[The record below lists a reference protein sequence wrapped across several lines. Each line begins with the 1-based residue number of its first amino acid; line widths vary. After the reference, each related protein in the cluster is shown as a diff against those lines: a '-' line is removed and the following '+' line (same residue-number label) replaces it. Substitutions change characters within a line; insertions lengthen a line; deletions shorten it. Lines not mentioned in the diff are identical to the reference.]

1 MLTENLSTLKIN
13 RLTQEQYDAALTNG
27 SINANELYLTP
38 DDNELDTSAFLRV
51 TDVGSAVD
59 INPINADTLQGKS
72 ASYFATASNVSTI
85 NNSLNK
91 INSNISSIN
100 GSLNTLD
107 SDISTINGSLNTINS
122 DISTINSSLNTIN
135 SDISTI
141 NSSLSA
147 KAPLASP
154 SFTGTAKVAEGT
166 DYTTAK
172 LRNIT
177 LSTADPSGGS
187 NGDVWIKYTV

>member
-13 RLTQEQYDAALTNG
+13 RLTQEQYDTALTNG

-59 INPINADTLQGKS
+59 INPINADTLEGKS

-85 NNSLNK
+85 NNSLNT
-91 INSNISSIN
+91 IN
-100 GSLNTLD
+100 

-122 DISTINSSLNTIN
+122 NISTING
-135 SDISTI
+135 
-141 NSSLSA
+141 SLSA

-154 SFTGTAKVAEGT
+154 SFTGTAKVAAGT

-177 LSTADPSGGS
+177 LSTASPSGGN
-187 NGDVWIKYTV
+187 NGDIWIKYKA

>member
-1 MLTENLSTLKIN
+1 MITENLSTLKIN
-13 RLTQEQYDAALTNG
+13 SLTQQQYDTALTNG

-38 DDNELDTSAFLRV
+38 DDNELDTSSFLRV

-72 ASYFATASNVSTI
+72 ASYFATASN
-85 NNSLNK
+85 
-91 INSNISSIN
+91 
-100 GSLNTLD
+100 
-107 SDISTINGSLNTINS
+107 ISTINGSLNTINS

-141 NSSLSA
+141 NGSLSA

-154 SFTGTAKVAEGT
+154 SFTGTAKVAAGT

-177 LSTADPSGGS
+177 LSTASPSGGN
-187 NGDVWIKYTV
+187 NGDIWIKYKA

>member
-51 TDVGSAVD
+51 TDVCSAVD
-59 INPINADTLQGKS
+59 VNPINADTLQGKS
-72 ASYFATASNVSTI
+72 ASYFATASN
-85 NNSLNK
+85 
-91 INSNISSIN
+91 
-100 GSLNTLD
+100 
-107 SDISTINGSLNTINS
+107 ISTINGSLNTINS
-122 DISTINSSLNTIN
+122 NISTINSSLNTIN

-141 NSSLSA
+141 NGSLSA

-154 SFTGTAKVAEGT
+154 SFTGTAKVAAGT

>member
-59 INPINADTLQGKS
+59 VNPINADTLQGKS
-72 ASYFATASNVSTI
+72 ASYFATASN
-85 NNSLNK
+85 
-91 INSNISSIN
+91 
-100 GSLNTLD
+100 
-107 SDISTINGSLNTINS
+107 ISTINGSLNTINS
-122 DISTINSSLNTIN
+122 N
-135 SDISTI
+135 ISTI

>member
-59 INPINADTLQGKS
+59 VNPINADTLQGKS
-72 ASYFATASNVSTI
+72 ASYFATASN
-85 NNSLNK
+85 
-91 INSNISSIN
+91 
-100 GSLNTLD
+100 
-107 SDISTINGSLNTINS
+107 ISTINGSLNTINS
-122 DISTINSSLNTIN
+122 NISTINSSLNTIN

-141 NSSLSA
+141 NGSLSA

-154 SFTGTAKVAEGT
+154 SFTGTAKVAAGT

>member
-13 RLTQEQYDAALTNG
+13 RLTQEQYDTALTNG
-27 SINANELYLTP
+27 NINANELYLTP

-59 INPINADTLQGKS
+59 INPINADTLEGKS

-85 NNSLNK
+85 NNSLN
-91 INSNISSIN
+91 
-100 GSLNTLD
+100 
-107 SDISTINGSLNTINS
+107 TINS
-122 DISTINSSLNTIN
+122 DISTING
-135 SDISTI
+135 
-141 NSSLSA
+141 SLSA

-154 SFTGTAKVAEGT
+154 SFTGTAKVAAGT

>member
-1 MLTENLSTLKIN
+1 MITENLSTLKIN

-59 INPINADTLQGKS
+59 INPINADTLEGKS

-85 NNSLNK
+85 NNSLNT
-91 INSNISSIN
+91 IN
-100 GSLNTLD
+100 

-122 DISTINSSLNTIN
+122 NISTIN

-141 NSSLSA
+141 NGSLSA

-154 SFTGTAKVAEGT
+154 SFTGTAKVAAGT

-187 NGDVWIKYTV
+187 NGDIWIKYTV

>member
-13 RLTQEQYDAALTNG
+13 RLTQEQYDAALTSG

-59 INPINADTLQGKS
+59 INPINADTLQGKN
-72 ASYFATASNVSTI
+72 ASYFATASNVSSV

-91 INSNISSIN
+91 INSDISTIN
-100 GSLNTLD
+100 SSLNTID

-122 DISTINSSLNTIN
+122 NISTINN
-135 SDISTI
+135 
-141 NSSLSA
+141 SLST

-154 SFTGTAKVAEGT
+154 SFTGTAKVAAGT

-177 LSTADPSGGS
+177 LSTADPSGGN

>member
-1 MLTENLSTLKIN
+1 ME
-13 RLTQEQYDAALTNG
+13 
-27 SINANELYLTP
+27 
-38 DDNELDTSAFLRV
+38 
-51 TDVGSAVD
+51 
-59 INPINADTLQGKS
+59 GKS

-85 NNSLNK
+85 NN
-91 INSNISSIN
+91 
-100 GSLNTLD
+100 
-107 SDISTINGSLNTINS
+107 SLNTINS

-141 NSSLSA
+141 NGSLGA

-154 SFTGTAKVAEGT
+154 SFTGTAKVAAGT

-177 LSTADPSGGS
+177 LSTANPSGGS
-187 NGDVWIKYTV
+187 NGDVWIKYKA

>member
-59 INPINADTLQGKS
+59 INPINADTLQGKN
-72 ASYFATASNVSTI
+72 ASYFATASNVS
-85 NNSLNK
+85 S
-91 INSNISSIN
+91 
-100 GSLNTLD
+100 
-107 SDISTINGSLNTINS
+107 INGSLNTINS

-154 SFTGTAKVAEGT
+154 SFTGTAKVAAGT

>member
-1 MLTENLSTLKIN
+1 MITENLSTLKIN
-13 RLTQEQYDAALTNG
+13 RLTQEQYDTALTNG

-38 DDNELDTSAFLRV
+38 DDNELDTSSFLRV

-72 ASYFATASNVSTI
+72 ASYFATASN
-85 NNSLNK
+85 
-91 INSNISSIN
+91 
-100 GSLNTLD
+100 
-107 SDISTINGSLNTINS
+107 ISTING
-122 DISTINSSLNTIN
+122 
-135 SDISTI
+135 
-141 NSSLSA
+141 SLSA

-154 SFTGTAKVAEGT
+154 SFTGTAKVAAGT

-177 LSTADPSGGS
+177 LSTASPSGGN
-187 NGDVWIKYTV
+187 NGDIWIKYKA

>member
-72 ASYFATASNVSTI
+72 ASYFATASI
-85 NNSLNK
+85 
-91 INSNISSIN
+91 
-100 GSLNTLD
+100 LNT
-107 SDISTINGSLNTINS
+107 
-122 DISTINSSLNTIN
+122 
-135 SDISTI
+135 
-141 NSSLSA
+141 

-154 SFTGTAKVAEGT
+154 SFTGAAKVAPGT

>member
-1 MLTENLSTLKIN
+1 MITENLSTLKIN
-13 RLTQEQYDAALTNG
+13 RLTQEQYDTALTNG

-38 DDNELDTSAFLRV
+38 DDNELDTSSFLRV

-72 ASYFATASNVSTI
+72 ASYFATASN
-85 NNSLNK
+85 
-91 INSNISSIN
+91 
-100 GSLNTLD
+100 
-107 SDISTINGSLNTINS
+107 ISTINGSLNTINS
-122 DISTINSSLNTIN
+122 DISTINGSLNTIN
-135 SDISTI
+135 SNISTI
-141 NSSLSA
+141 NDSLSA

-154 SFTGTAKVAEGT
+154 SFTGTAKVAAGT

>member
-1 MLTENLSTLKIN
+1 MITENLSTLKIN
-13 RLTQEQYDAALTNG
+13 RLTQEQYDTALTNG

-72 ASYFATASNVSTI
+72 ANYFATASNVSTI
-85 NNSLNK
+85 NNSLNT
-91 INSNISSIN
+91 IN
-100 GSLNTLD
+100 

-141 NSSLSA
+141 NGSLGA

-154 SFTGTAKVAEGT
+154 SFTGTAKVAAGT

-177 LSTADPSGGS
+177 LSTANPSGGS
-187 NGDVWIKYTV
+187 NGDVWIKYKA

>member
-1 MLTENLSTLKIN
+1 MITENLSTLKIN
-13 RLTQEQYDAALTNG
+13 RLTQEQYDTALTNG

-38 DDNELDTSAFLRV
+38 DDNELDTSSFLRV

-72 ASYFATASNVSTI
+72 ASYFATASN
-85 NNSLNK
+85 
-91 INSNISSIN
+91 
-100 GSLNTLD
+100 
-107 SDISTINGSLNTINS
+107 ISTINGSLNTINS

-141 NSSLSA
+141 NGSLSA

-154 SFTGTAKVAEGT
+154 SFTGTAKVAAGT

-177 LSTADPSGGS
+177 LSTASPSGGN
-187 NGDVWIKYTV
+187 NGDIWIKYKA

>member
-13 RLTQEQYDAALTNG
+13 RLTQEQYDTALTNG

-59 INPINADTLQGKS
+59 INPINADTLEGKS

-85 NNSLNK
+85 NNSLNT
-91 INSNISSIN
+91 IN
-100 GSLNTLD
+100 

-122 DISTINSSLNTIN
+122 NISTIN

-141 NSSLSA
+141 NGSLSA

-154 SFTGTAKVAEGT
+154 SFTGTAKVAAGT

-177 LSTADPSGGS
+177 LSTASPSGGN
-187 NGDVWIKYTV
+187 NGDIWIKYKA

>member
-13 RLTQEQYDAALTNG
+13 RLTQEQYDTALTNG

-59 INPINADTLQGKS
+59 INPINADTLEGKS

-85 NNSLNK
+85 NNSLNT
-91 INSNISSIN
+91 IN
-100 GSLNTLD
+100 

-122 DISTINSSLNTIN
+122 NISTIN

-141 NSSLSA
+141 NNSLST

-154 SFTGTAKVAEGT
+154 SFTGTAKVAAGT

>member
-59 INPINADTLQGKS
+59 INPINADTLQGKN
-72 ASYFATASNVSTI
+72 ASYFATASNVS
-85 NNSLNK
+85 S
-91 INSNISSIN
+91 
-100 GSLNTLD
+100 
-107 SDISTINGSLNTINS
+107 INGSLNTINS

-154 SFTGTAKVAEGT
+154 SFTGTAKVAAGT

-177 LSTADPSGGS
+177 LSTADPSGGN

>member
-59 INPINADTLQGKS
+59 VNPINADTLQGKS
-72 ASYFATASNVSTI
+72 ASYFATSSNVSTI
-85 NNSLNK
+85 NT
-91 INSNISSIN
+91 
-100 GSLNTLD
+100 SLNTIN

-122 DISTINSSLNTIN
+122 NISTIN

-141 NSSLSA
+141 NGSLSA

-154 SFTGTAKVAEGT
+154 PFTGTAKVAAGT

>member
-27 SINANELYLTP
+27 NINANELYLTP

-91 INSNISSIN
+91 INS
-100 GSLNTLD
+100 
-107 SDISTINGSLNTINS
+107 

-141 NSSLSA
+141 NSDISTINGSLSA

-154 SFTGTAKVAEGT
+154 SFTGTAKVAAGT

-177 LSTADPSGGS
+177 LSTADPSGGN

>member
-13 RLTQEQYDAALTNG
+13 RLTQEQYDTALTNG

-72 ASYFATASNVSTI
+72 ASYFATTSNVSTI

-91 INSNISSIN
+91 INSDISSIN
-100 GSLNTLD
+100 G
-107 SDISTINGSLNTINS
+107 
-122 DISTINSSLNTIN
+122 SLNTIN

-154 SFTGTAKVAEGT
+154 SFTGTAKVAAGT
-166 DYTTAK
+166 DYTAAK

-187 NGDVWIKYTV
+187 NGDIWIKYTV

>member
-1 MLTENLSTLKIN
+1 MITENLSTLKIN

-27 SINANELYLTP
+27 NINTNELYLTP

-59 INPINADTLQGKS
+59 INPINADTLEGKS

-85 NNSLNK
+85 NNSLN
-91 INSNISSIN
+91 
-100 GSLNTLD
+100 
-107 SDISTINGSLNTINS
+107 TINS
-122 DISTINSSLNTIN
+122 DISTING
-135 SDISTI
+135 
-141 NSSLSA
+141 SLSA

-154 SFTGTAKVAEGT
+154 SFTGTAKVAAGT

>member
-13 RLTQEQYDAALTNG
+13 RLTQEQYDTALTNG

-59 INPINADTLQGKS
+59 INPINADTLEGKS
-72 ASYFATASNVSTI
+72 ASYFATS
-85 NNSLNK
+85 
-91 INSNISSIN
+91 
-100 GSLNTLD
+100 
-107 SDISTINGSLNTINS
+107 S
-122 DISTINSSLNTIN
+122 DISTINSSLNT
-135 SDISTI
+135 
-141 NSSLSA
+141 

-154 SFTGTAKVAEGT
+154 SFTGTAKVAAGT

-172 LRNIT
+172 LRNII

-187 NGDVWIKYTV
+187 NGDIWIKYKA

>member
-13 RLTQEQYDAALTNG
+13 RLTQEQYDTALTNG

-38 DDNELDTSAFLRV
+38 DDNELDTSSFLRV

-72 ASYFATASNVSTI
+72 ASYFATASNIST
-85 NNSLNK
+85 
-91 INSNISSIN
+91 IN
-100 GSLNTLD
+100 GSLNTIN

-122 DISTINSSLNTIN
+122 DISTING
-135 SDISTI
+135 
-141 NSSLSA
+141 SLSA

-154 SFTGTAKVAEGT
+154 SFTGTAKVAAGT

-187 NGDVWIKYTV
+187 NGDIWIKYTV

>member
-1 MLTENLSTLKIN
+1 MITENLSTLKIN

-59 INPINADTLQGKS
+59 INPINADTLEGKS

-85 NNSLNK
+85 NNSLNT
-91 INSNISSIN
+91 IN
-100 GSLNTLD
+100 

-122 DISTINSSLNTIN
+122 NISTIN

-141 NSSLSA
+141 NGSLSA

-154 SFTGTAKVAEGT
+154 SFTGTAKVAAGT

>member
-85 NNSLNK
+85 NNSLNT
-91 INSNISSIN
+91 IN
-100 GSLNTLD
+100 

-122 DISTINSSLNTIN
+122 NISTIN

-141 NSSLSA
+141 NGSLSA

-154 SFTGTAKVAEGT
+154 SFTGTAKVAAGT

>member
-38 DDNELDTSAFLRV
+38 DDNELDTSSFLRV

-85 NNSLNK
+85 NNSLN
-91 INSNISSIN
+91 
-100 GSLNTLD
+100 
-107 SDISTINGSLNTINS
+107 
-122 DISTINSSLNTIN
+122 TIN

-154 SFTGTAKVAEGT
+154 SFTGTAKVAAGT

-177 LSTADPSGGS
+177 LSTANPTGGS
-187 NGDVWIKYTV
+187 NGDIWIKYTV

>member
-85 NNSLNK
+85 NNSLNT
-91 INSNISSIN
+91 IN
-100 GSLNTLD
+100 

-122 DISTINSSLNTIN
+122 DISTINSSLNTK
-135 SDISTI
+135 S
-141 NSSLSA
+141 
-147 KAPLASP
+147 PLASP
-154 SFTGTAKVAEGT
+154 SFTGTAKVSAGT

-172 LRNIT
+172 LRNII

-187 NGDVWIKYTV
+187 NGDIWIKYKA

>member
-1 MLTENLSTLKIN
+1 ME
-13 RLTQEQYDAALTNG
+13 
-27 SINANELYLTP
+27 
-38 DDNELDTSAFLRV
+38 
-51 TDVGSAVD
+51 
-59 INPINADTLQGKS
+59 GKS

-85 NNSLNK
+85 NNSLNT
-91 INSNISSIN
+91 IN
-100 GSLNTLD
+100 

-122 DISTINSSLNTIN
+122 NISTIN

-141 NSSLSA
+141 NGSLSA

-154 SFTGTAKVAEGT
+154 SFTGTAKVAAGT

-177 LSTADPSGGS
+177 LSTASPSGGN
-187 NGDVWIKYTV
+187 NGDIWIKYKA

>member
-59 INPINADTLQGKS
+59 INPINADTLEGKS
-72 ASYFATASNVSTI
+72 ASYFATS
-85 NNSLNK
+85 
-91 INSNISSIN
+91 
-100 GSLNTLD
+100 
-107 SDISTINGSLNTINS
+107 S
-122 DISTINSSLNTIN
+122 DISTINSSLNT
-135 SDISTI
+135 
-141 NSSLSA
+141 
-147 KAPLASP
+147 KAPLVSP
-154 SFTGTAKVAEGT
+154 SFTGTAKVAAGT

-172 LRNIT
+172 LRNII

-187 NGDVWIKYTV
+187 NGDIWIKYKA